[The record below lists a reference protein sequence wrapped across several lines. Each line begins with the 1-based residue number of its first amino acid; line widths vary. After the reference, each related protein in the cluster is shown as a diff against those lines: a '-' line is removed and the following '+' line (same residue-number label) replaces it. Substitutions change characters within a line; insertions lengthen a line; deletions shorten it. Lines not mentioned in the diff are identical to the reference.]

1 VDCAGV
7 TDFRERPLDAV
18 EAHVCRLERLL
29 RESRF
34 ESLTY
39 LSTLG
44 VYRRAG
50 APAREDDPLPLL
62 PGSDLYSMSKA
73 MGESLVLSCHPRG
86 RVVRLASV
94 YGPDLRSQ
102 LFVASVL
109 REVVA
114 TGELTL
120 RTALESSRDY
130 VSVYDVAECLVDI
143 ATVGRH
149 RVYNV
154 ASGRKVSNG
163 QLAARLMGLTGC
175 RVTVTPGAPR
185 VSYPRMDTERVRQE
199 FGLEASDLLE
209 DIPGLLDVYRDAVG

>member
-1 VDCAGV
+1 
-7 TDFRERPLDAV
+7 
-18 EAHVCRLERLL
+18 VCRLERLL

-44 VYRRAG
+44 VYRRAD
-50 APAREDDPLPLL
+50 APAREDDP
-62 PGSDLYSMSKA
+62 
-73 MGESLVLSCHPRG
+73 
-86 RVVRLASV
+86 
-94 YGPDLRSQ
+94 
-102 LFVASVL
+102 
-109 REVVA
+109 
-114 TGELTL
+114 LTL

-154 ASGRKVSNG
+154 ASGRNVSNG

-199 FGLEASDLLE
+199 LGLEASDLLE